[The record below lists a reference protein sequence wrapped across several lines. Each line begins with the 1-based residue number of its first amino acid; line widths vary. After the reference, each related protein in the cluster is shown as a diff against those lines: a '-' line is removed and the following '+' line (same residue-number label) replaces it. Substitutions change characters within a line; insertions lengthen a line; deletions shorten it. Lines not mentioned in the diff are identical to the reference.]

1 MTKVDNPELFR
12 ENIAKKLETIL
23 EDNKLSINVEKAIFN
38 YAIKEANSKRI
49 VKKWFN
55 TQFVQL
61 YIDRLRT
68 IWSNLKNDEFSEKI
82 KSGDITPEDLLK
94 ITHQEMKPDRWR
106 ELIDKKI
113 KRDES
118 KFVNRTQAST
128 DMFKCR
134 KCHKTRC
141 TYYSLQIR
149 SSDEPETIFVTCLDC
164 GCNFT
169 R

>member
-1 MTKVDNPELFR
+1 MTKIDNPELFR
-12 ENIAKKLETIL
+12 ENITKKINAIIN
-23 EDNKLSINVEKAIFN
+23 DDKMAINVEKAIFN
-38 YAIKEANSKRI
+38 FAIKEANSRRI
-49 VKKWFN
+49 VKKWLN
-55 TQFVQL
+55 PQFSQL
-61 YIDRLRT
+61 YIDRLRS
-68 IWSNLKNDEFSEKI
+68 IWSNLKNEEFTEKI
-82 KSGDITPEDLLK
+82 KTGEIEPEDLLRM
-94 ITHQEMKPDRWR
+94 THQEMKPERWR
-106 ELIDKKI
+106 ELIDRKI

-134 KCHKTRC
+134 KCHKNRC

>member
-12 ENIAKKLETIL
+12 KNIADKLENILNDDKLAL
-23 EDNKLSINVEKAIFN
+23 NVEKAIFN
-38 YAIKEANSKRI
+38 YAIKEANSRRI

-68 IWSNLKNDEFSEKI
+68 IWNNLKNNEFCEKI
-82 KSGDITPEDLLK
+82 KSGEITPEDLLK
-94 ITHQEMKPDRWR
+94 MTHHEMNPERWR
-106 ELIDKKI
+106 ELIEKKI